1 MGLPDKDAN
10 KERFYTVEKYRAN
23 DCLELFVSKGKKT
36 NILAIFILFPDGTI
50 WVQSS
55 DPKKIIPQSLSNQSI

>member
-1 MGLPDKDAN
+1 MNNCLPDKDAS

-23 DCLELFVSKGKKT
+23 DCLELFVSKGSKNNKP
-36 NILAIFILFPDGTI
+36 IAVFILFPDGTI

-55 DPKKIIPQSLSNQSI
+55 DPKKIIPQTL